1 MLKYIQIAIGVIITS
16 FYFFPFEF
24 TFLPGVNTKMAMAGI
39 GLVVLGFQLGKAK
52 NSLLNKDL
60 MLLSG
65 YALLVS
71 LIGFISVTY
80 NETRDYSYATY
91 IVSMWVWLSAAY
103 VAVMYMR
110 KVHGYVSVELV
121 CNYLIAV
128 CVFQCVS
135 ALLIQYVPLFK
146 SVVNEYIGTMSGM
159 LRGTASALNDRG
171 RLYAIGAAL
180 DISGSRF
187 ASVLYLIGYL
197 CVKNKNTMP
206 HSHQWLYTISFF
218 IICVIGNMIART
230 TIVGVFVV
238 IAYFTFDVLWHKCL
252 HVDVSYFRPFLIVG
266 VCSTIL
272 INYLYTHN
280 GMFYDNVRFA
290 FEGFFYLYEQG
301 VWNTNSTNILENMYR
316 LPETTKTWL
325 IGDGYFDNPT
335 TDPYY
340 VGHMWKGFYMGTDVG
355 YLRFVFYFG
364 LSGLCAFI
372 GFICKATHLCIK
384 RQKSCVGL
392 FMGIFVLNFLV
403 WLKVSTDLF
412 LIMALFIASL
422 YLNDA
427 SSPNVSCAEKE
438 HITE

>member
-39 GLVVLGFQLGKAK
+39 GLVVLGFQLGKAR

-159 LRGTASALNDRG
+159 GRGSASALDDRG
-171 RLYAIGAAL
+171 RLYGIGAAL

-187 ASVLYLIGYL
+187 ASVVFLTMYL
-197 CVKNKNTMP
+197 CRQAQFGR
-206 HSHQWLYTISFF
+206 SRLALWLYVVAFF
-218 IICVIGNMIART
+218 IVGVVGNMIART
-230 TIVGVFVV
+230 TTVGLVLALIFIMADAILGKKSAKQLNLTSPFVVVCAIGVVGVV
-238 IAYFTFDVLWHKCL
+238 
-252 HVDVSYFRPFLIVG
+252 
-266 VCSTIL
+266 
-272 INYLYTHN
+272 YLYAHN
-280 GMFYDNVRFA
+280 VMFKENIQFA
-290 FEGFFYLYEQG
+290 FEGFFSLYEHG
-301 VWNTNSTNILENMYR
+301 TWSTNSTNILENMYR
-316 LPETTKTWL
+316 FPEATKTWL
-325 IGDGYFDNPT
+325 IGDGYMTNPLR

-340 VGHMWKGFYMGTDVG
+340 VGYPWKGFYMGTDVG
-355 YLRFVFYFG
+355 YLRFIYYFG
-364 LSGLCAFI
+364 VFGLLSFSF
-372 GFICKATHLCIK
+372 FICKTAWLCIK
-384 RQKSCVGL
+384 ESKQHVFL
-392 FMGIFVLNFLV
+392 YMGFLAINFIV
-403 WLKVSTDLF
+403 WLKVSTDVF
-412 LIMALFIASL
+412 LVFALCLVASYHKDSL
-422 YLNDA
+422 
-427 SSPNVSCAEKE
+427 SKSPNNEA
-438 HITE
+438 